1 MDKDQNSQGL
11 PLWHGRFNVSSAE
24 VLRNLNSSIG
34 FDLRL
39 YREDIAASKA
49 HAKMLETIGIYDE
62 VELSEV
68 LKGLEEVMAEI
79 ESGSIV
85 ILPDDEDVHT
95 LVERRLTEI
104 TPAGAKLHTGRSR
117 NDQVVTD
124 LRLWTKR
131 ICSEIVS
138 DLISLQETLVAKA
151 KSVEGLMMPAYTHL
165 QQAQPVPVAH
175 HLLAH
180 GWAISRD
187 IQRLIE
193 SRNRTDVSPLGAG
206 ALAGSSLPLDSHSV
220 ADELKFSTLFA
231 NSLDAVSDRDF
242 VVDVLSA
249 ISLLGVHLSR
259 LGEEVILW
267 SSTEFNFIELDDAY
281 ATGSSMMPQ
290 KKNPDIAELARAK
303 SGRLIGNLTSL
314 LVSLKGIPLAYNKD
328 LQEDKEALFDS
339 VDTILSLLPAVDGML
354 ETMIFNAERLNDLAT
369 SPYMVTTDIAEW
381 LVLKGIP
388 FRQAHALV
396 AGLVQEALSTGESL
410 KELVVGHELLGAE
423 AAKFFDSDV
432 IANIKST
439 HGSGSI
445 KQLEDQLSLF
455 EENIAMNKKIYELQT
470 PNKN

>member
-267 SSTEFNFIELDDAY
+267 SSTEFNFVELDDAY

-339 VDTILSLLPAVDGML
+339 VDTILGLLPAVDGML
-354 ETMIFNAERLNDLAT
+354 ETMTFNAERLNDLAT

-439 HGSGSI
+439 HGSGSV

-455 EENIAMNKKIYELQT
+455 EENIAMNKKNL
-470 PNKN
+470 

>member
-11 PLWHGRFNVSSAE
+11 PLWHGRFNVSSAD

-39 YREDIAASKA
+39 YREDITASKA

-131 ICSEIVS
+131 VCSEIVNE
-138 DLISLQETLVAKA
+138 LISFQETLVAKA

-354 ETMIFNAERLNDLAT
+354 ETMTFNSERLNDLAT

-381 LVLKGIP
+381 LVLKGVP

-423 AAKFFDSDV
+423 AAKLFESDV

-439 HGSGSI
+439 HGAGSV

-455 EENIAMNKKIYELQT
+455 EENIAKNKKNL
-470 PNKN
+470 

>member
-11 PLWHGRFNVSSAE
+11 PLWHGRFNVSSAD

-39 YREDIAASKA
+39 YREDITASKA
-49 HAKMLETIGIYDE
+49 HAKMLETIGIYNE
-62 VELSEV
+62 VELNEV

-131 ICSEIVS
+131 VCSEIVNE
-138 DLISLQETLVAKA
+138 LISFQETLVAKA

-267 SSTEFNFIELDDAY
+267 SSAEFNFIELDDAY

-328 LQEDKEALFDS
+328 LQEDKESLFDS

-354 ETMIFNAERLNDLAT
+354 ATMTFNSERLNDLAT

-423 AAKFFDSDV
+423 AAKLFESDV

-439 HGSGSI
+439 HGAGSV

-455 EENIAMNKKIYELQT
+455 EENIAMNKKNL
-470 PNKN
+470 

>member
-11 PLWHGRFNVSSAE
+11 PLWHGRFNVSSAD

-34 FDLRL
+34 FDVRL

-62 VELSEV
+62 VELIEV

-131 ICSEIVS
+131 VCSEIVS
-138 DLISLQETLVAKA
+138 ELISFQETLVAKA

-193 SRNRTDVSPLGAG
+193 SRNRADVSPLGAG

-220 ADELKFSTLFA
+220 ADELKFSTLLA
-231 NSLDAVSDRDF
+231 NSLDAGSDRDF

-267 SSTEFNFIELDDAY
+267 SSTEFNFVELDDAY

-354 ETMIFNAERLNDLAT
+354 ATMTFNSERLNDLAT

-410 KELVVGHELLGAE
+410 QELVVGHELLGAE
-423 AAKFFDSDV
+423 AAKLFESDV

-439 HGSGSI
+439 HGAGSV
-445 KQLEDQLSLF
+445 KQLADQLSLF
-455 EENIAMNKKIYELQT
+455 EENIAKNKKNL
-470 PNKN
+470 

>member
-11 PLWHGRFNVSSAE
+11 PLWHGRFNVSSAD

-39 YREDIAASKA
+39 YREDITASKA
-49 HAKMLETIGIYDE
+49 HAKMLETIGIYNE
-62 VELSEV
+62 VELNEV

-131 ICSEIVS
+131 VCSEIVNE
-138 DLISLQETLVAKA
+138 LISFQETLVAKA

-423 AAKFFDSDV
+423 AAKLFESDV

-439 HGSGSI
+439 HGSGSV

-455 EENIAMNKKIYELQT
+455 EENIAMNKKNL
-470 PNKN
+470 

>member
-138 DLISLQETLVAKA
+138 HLISLQETLVAKA

-267 SSTEFNFIELDDAY
+267 SSTEFNFVELDDAY

-396 AGLVQEALSTGESL
+396 AGLVQEASSTGESL

-439 HGSGSI
+439 HGSGSV

-455 EENIAMNKKIYELQT
+455 EENIAMNKKNL
-470 PNKN
+470 

>member
-49 HAKMLETIGIYDE
+49 HAKMLETIGIYDD

-267 SSTEFNFIELDDAY
+267 SSTEFNFVELDDAY

-381 LVLKGIP
+381 LVLKGLP
-388 FRQAHALV
+388 FRQAHAIV

-439 HGSGSI
+439 HGSGSV

-455 EENIAMNKKIYELQT
+455 EENIAMNKKNL
-470 PNKN
+470 

>member
-439 HGSGSI
+439 HGSGSV

-455 EENIAMNKKIYELQT
+455 EENIAMNKKNL
-470 PNKN
+470 

>member
-354 ETMIFNAERLNDLAT
+354 ETMTFNAERLNDLAT

-455 EENIAMNKKIYELQT
+455 EGNIAKNKKNL
-470 PNKN
+470 

>member
-131 ICSEIVS
+131 VCSEIVNE
-138 DLISLQETLVAKA
+138 LISFQETLVAKA

-267 SSTEFNFIELDDAY
+267 SSTEFNFVELDDAY

-354 ETMIFNAERLNDLAT
+354 ETMTFNSERLNDLAT

-381 LVLKGIP
+381 LVLKGVP

-423 AAKFFDSDV
+423 AAKFFESDV

-439 HGSGSI
+439 HGSGSV
-445 KQLEDQLSLF
+445 KQLEDQLLLF
-455 EENIAMNKKIYELQT
+455 EENIAMNKKNL
-470 PNKN
+470 

>member
-267 SSTEFNFIELDDAY
+267 SSTEFNFVELDDAY

-339 VDTILSLLPAVDGML
+339 VDTILSLLPAGDGML
-354 ETMIFNAERLNDLAT
+354 EPMIFNAERLNDLAT

-439 HGSGSI
+439 HGSGSV

-455 EENIAMNKKIYELQT
+455 EENIAMNKKNL
-470 PNKN
+470 

>member
-11 PLWHGRFNVSSAE
+11 PLWHGRFNVSSAD

-138 DLISLQETLVAKA
+138 ELISFQETLVAKA

-290 KKNPDIAELARAK
+290 KKNPDIAELARSK

-314 LVSLKGIPLAYNKD
+314 LVSLKGIPLSYNKD

-354 ETMIFNAERLNDLAT
+354 ETMTFNSERLNDLAT

-423 AAKFFDSDV
+423 AAKLFESDV

-439 HGSGSI
+439 HGAGSV

-455 EENIAMNKKIYELQT
+455 EENIAMNKKNL
-470 PNKN
+470 

>member
-85 ILPDDEDVHT
+85 ILPDDQDVHT

-267 SSTEFNFIELDDAY
+267 SSTEFNFVELDDAY

-439 HGSGSI
+439 HGSGSV

-455 EENIAMNKKIYELQT
+455 EENIAMNKKNL
-470 PNKN
+470 

>member
-11 PLWHGRFNVSSAE
+11 PLWHGRFNVSSAD

-39 YREDIAASKA
+39 YREDITASKA
-49 HAKMLETIGIYDE
+49 HAKMLETIGIYNE
-62 VELSEV
+62 VELNEV

-267 SSTEFNFIELDDAY
+267 SSAEFNFIELDDAY

-314 LVSLKGIPLAYNKD
+314 LVSLKGIPLSYNKD

-354 ETMIFNAERLNDLAT
+354 ETMTFNSERLNDLAT

-439 HGSGSI
+439 HGSGSV

-455 EENIAMNKKIYELQT
+455 EENIAMNKKNL
-470 PNKN
+470 

>member
-39 YREDIAASKA
+39 YREDITASKA

-267 SSTEFNFIELDDAY
+267 SSTEFNFVELDDAY

-439 HGSGSI
+439 HGSGSV

-455 EENIAMNKKIYELQT
+455 EENIAKNKKNL
-470 PNKN
+470 

>member
-267 SSTEFNFIELDDAY
+267 SSTEFNFVELDDAY

-423 AAKFFDSDV
+423 AAKLFESDV

-439 HGSGSI
+439 HGSGSV

-455 EENIAMNKKIYELQT
+455 EENIAMNKKNL
-470 PNKN
+470 

>member
-267 SSTEFNFIELDDAY
+267 SSTEFNFVELDDAY

-439 HGSGSI
+439 HGSGSV

-455 EENIAMNKKIYELQT
+455 DENIAMNKKNL
-470 PNKN
+470 

>member
-1 MDKDQNSQGL
+1 M
-11 PLWHGRFNVSSAE
+11 
-24 VLRNLNSSIG
+24 
-34 FDLRL
+34 
-39 YREDIAASKA
+39 
-49 HAKMLETIGIYDE
+49 
-62 VELSEV
+62 
-68 LKGLEEVMAEI
+68 
-79 ESGSIV
+79 
-85 ILPDDEDVHT
+85 
-95 LVERRLTEI
+95 
-104 TPAGAKLHTGRSR
+104 
-117 NDQVVTD
+117 
-124 LRLWTKR
+124 
-131 ICSEIVS
+131 
-138 DLISLQETLVAKA
+138 
-151 KSVEGLMMPAYTHL
+151 
-165 QQAQPVPVAH
+165 
-175 HLLAH
+175 
-180 GWAISRD
+180 
-187 IQRLIE
+187 
-193 SRNRTDVSPLGAG
+193 
-206 ALAGSSLPLDSHSV
+206 

-354 ETMIFNAERLNDLAT
+354 ETMTFNAERLNDLAT

-381 LVLKGIP
+381 LVLKGVP

-410 KELVVGHELLGAE
+410 KELVVGHELLGPE
-423 AAKFFDSDV
+423 AAKLFESDV

-439 HGSGSI
+439 HGAGSV

-455 EENIAMNKKIYELQT
+455 EENIAKNKKNL
-470 PNKN
+470 

>member
-1 MDKDQNSQGL
+1 
-11 PLWHGRFNVSSAE
+11 
-24 VLRNLNSSIG
+24 
-34 FDLRL
+34 
-39 YREDIAASKA
+39 
-49 HAKMLETIGIYDE
+49 MLETIGIYDE

-131 ICSEIVS
+131 VCSEIVNE
-138 DLISLQETLVAKA
+138 LISFQETLVAKA

-267 SSTEFNFIELDDAY
+267 SSTEFNFVELDDAY

-354 ETMIFNAERLNDLAT
+354 ETMTFNSERLNDLAT

-381 LVLKGIP
+381 LVLKGVP

-423 AAKFFDSDV
+423 AAKFFESDV

-439 HGSGSI
+439 HGSGSV
-445 KQLEDQLSLF
+445 KQLEDQLLLF
-455 EENIAMNKKIYELQT
+455 EENIAMNKKNL
-470 PNKN
+470 

>member
-11 PLWHGRFNVSSAE
+11 PLWHGRFNVSSAD

-39 YREDIAASKA
+39 YREDITASKA
-49 HAKMLETIGIYDE
+49 HAKMLETIGIYNE
-62 VELSEV
+62 VELNEV

-131 ICSEIVS
+131 VCSEIVNE
-138 DLISLQETLVAKA
+138 LISFQETLVAKA

-328 LQEDKEALFDS
+328 LQEDKESLFDS

-354 ETMIFNAERLNDLAT
+354 ETMTFNSERLNDLAT

-423 AAKFFDSDV
+423 AAKLFESDV

-439 HGSGSI
+439 HGAGSV

-455 EENIAMNKKIYELQT
+455 EENIAMNKKNL
-470 PNKN
+470 

>member
-11 PLWHGRFNVSSAE
+11 PLWHGRFNVSSAD

-39 YREDIAASKA
+39 YREDITASKA
-49 HAKMLETIGIYDE
+49 HAKMLETIGIYNE
-62 VELSEV
+62 VELNEV

-354 ETMIFNAERLNDLAT
+354 ETMTFNSERLNDLAT

-439 HGSGSI
+439 HGSGSV

-455 EENIAMNKKIYELQT
+455 EENIAMNKKNL
-470 PNKN
+470 

>member
-267 SSTEFNFIELDDAY
+267 SSTEFNFVELDDAY

-339 VDTILSLLPAVDGML
+339 VDTILNLLPAVDGML
-354 ETMIFNAERLNDLAT
+354 ETMTFNAERLNDLAT

-381 LVLKGIP
+381 LVLKGVP

-423 AAKFFDSDV
+423 AAKLFDSDV

-439 HGSGSI
+439 HGSGSV

-455 EENIAMNKKIYELQT
+455 EENIAMNKKNL
-470 PNKN
+470 

>member
-62 VELSEV
+62 VELSEI

-267 SSTEFNFIELDDAY
+267 SSTEFNFVELDDAY

-439 HGSGSI
+439 HGSGSV

-455 EENIAMNKKIYELQT
+455 EENIAMNKKNL
-470 PNKN
+470 

>member
-11 PLWHGRFNVSSAE
+11 PLWHGRFNVSSAD

-39 YREDIAASKA
+39 YREDITASKA
-49 HAKMLETIGIYDE
+49 HAKMLETIGIYNE
-62 VELSEV
+62 VELNEV

-131 ICSEIVS
+131 VCSEIVNE
-138 DLISLQETLVAKA
+138 LISFQETLVAKA

-314 LVSLKGIPLAYNKD
+314 LVSLKGIPLSYNKD

-423 AAKFFDSDV
+423 AAKLFESDV

-439 HGSGSI
+439 HGSGSV

-455 EENIAMNKKIYELQT
+455 EENIAMNKKNL
-470 PNKN
+470 

>member
-131 ICSEIVS
+131 VCSEIVNE
-138 DLISLQETLVAKA
+138 LISFQETLVAKA

-267 SSTEFNFIELDDAY
+267 SSTEFNFVELDDAY

-439 HGSGSI
+439 HGSGSV

-455 EENIAMNKKIYELQT
+455 EENIAMNKKNL
-470 PNKN
+470 

>member
-11 PLWHGRFNVSSAE
+11 PLWHGRFNVSSAD

-39 YREDIAASKA
+39 YREDITASKA
-49 HAKMLETIGIYDE
+49 HAKMLETIGIYNE
-62 VELSEV
+62 VELNEV

-131 ICSEIVS
+131 VCSEIVNE
-138 DLISLQETLVAKA
+138 LISFQETLVAKA

-354 ETMIFNAERLNDLAT
+354 ETMTFNSERLNDLAT

-381 LVLKGIP
+381 LVLKGVP

-423 AAKFFDSDV
+423 AAKLFESDV

-439 HGSGSI
+439 HGAGSV

-455 EENIAMNKKIYELQT
+455 EENIAMNKKNL
-470 PNKN
+470 

>member
-11 PLWHGRFNVSSAE
+11 PLWHGRFNVSSAD

-39 YREDIAASKA
+39 YREDITASKA
-49 HAKMLETIGIYDE
+49 HAKMLETIGIYNE
-62 VELSEV
+62 VELNEV

-131 ICSEIVS
+131 VCSEIVNE
-138 DLISLQETLVAKA
+138 LISFQETLVAKA

-267 SSTEFNFIELDDAY
+267 SSTEFNFVELDDAY

-314 LVSLKGIPLAYNKD
+314 LVSLKGIPLSYNKD
-328 LQEDKEALFDS
+328 LQEDKESLFDS

-354 ETMIFNAERLNDLAT
+354 ATMTFNSERLNDLST

-423 AAKFFDSDV
+423 AAKLFESDV

-439 HGSGSI
+439 HGSGSV

-455 EENIAMNKKIYELQT
+455 EENIAMNKKNL
-470 PNKN
+470 

>member
-11 PLWHGRFNVSSAE
+11 PLWHGRFNVSSAD

-39 YREDIAASKA
+39 YREDITASKA
-49 HAKMLETIGIYDE
+49 HAKMLETIGIYNE
-62 VELSEV
+62 VELNEV

-131 ICSEIVS
+131 VCSEIVNE
-138 DLISLQETLVAKA
+138 LISFQETLVAKA

-354 ETMIFNAERLNDLAT
+354 ETMTFNSERLNDLAT

-381 LVLKGIP
+381 LVLKGVP

-410 KELVVGHELLGAE
+410 KELVVGHELLGPE
-423 AAKFFDSDV
+423 AAKLFESDV

-439 HGSGSI
+439 HGAGSV

-455 EENIAMNKKIYELQT
+455 EENIAKNKKNL
-470 PNKN
+470 

>member
-11 PLWHGRFNVSSAE
+11 PLWHGRFNVSSAD

-39 YREDIAASKA
+39 YREDITASKA
-49 HAKMLETIGIYDE
+49 HAKMLETIGIYNE
-62 VELSEV
+62 VELNEV

-131 ICSEIVS
+131 VCSEIVNE
-138 DLISLQETLVAKA
+138 LISFQETLVAKA

-339 VDTILSLLPAVDGML
+339 VDTILNLLPAVDGML
-354 ETMIFNAERLNDLAT
+354 ETMTFNAERLNDLAT

-381 LVLKGIP
+381 LVLKGVP

-423 AAKFFDSDV
+423 AAKLFESDV

-439 HGSGSI
+439 HGAGSV

-455 EENIAMNKKIYELQT
+455 EENIAMNKKNL
-470 PNKN
+470 

>member
-11 PLWHGRFNVSSAE
+11 PLWHGRFNVSSAD

-39 YREDIAASKA
+39 YREDITASKA
-49 HAKMLETIGIYDE
+49 HAKMLETIGIYNE
-62 VELSEV
+62 VELNEV

-79 ESGSIV
+79 ESGRIV

-131 ICSEIVS
+131 VCSEIVNE
-138 DLISLQETLVAKA
+138 LISFQETLVVKA

-354 ETMIFNAERLNDLAT
+354 ETMTFNSERLNDLAT

-410 KELVVGHELLGAE
+410 KELVVGHELLGPE
-423 AAKFFDSDV
+423 AAKLFESDV

-439 HGSGSI
+439 HGAGSV

-455 EENIAMNKKIYELQT
+455 EENIAKNKKNL
-470 PNKN
+470 

>member
-39 YREDIAASKA
+39 YREDITASKA
-49 HAKMLETIGIYDE
+49 HAKMLETIGIYNE
-62 VELSEV
+62 VELNEV

-131 ICSEIVS
+131 VCSEIVNE
-138 DLISLQETLVAKA
+138 LISFQETLVAKA

-290 KKNPDIAELARAK
+290 KKNPDIAELARSK

-354 ETMIFNAERLNDLAT
+354 ETMTFNSERLNDLAT

-423 AAKFFDSDV
+423 AAKLFESDV

-439 HGSGSI
+439 HGAGSV
-445 KQLEDQLSLF
+445 KQLADQLSLF
-455 EENIAMNKKIYELQT
+455 EENIAKNKKNL
-470 PNKN
+470 